1 MPSSLMDSWKV
12 KAFLSVVD
20 GMICCDN
27 SHTEINVSAVNM
39 ELYNKIQLTY
49 E

>member
-20 GMICCDN
+20 GMICDN
-27 SHTEINVSAVNM
+27 FHTEINVSAVNM